1 MTGLTMIARFVTAA
15 LALGLVSGAPLAA
28 QDMAGFSKGPVFTE
42 YGAVA
47 RVESDLPVGPETHF
61 KVVYNV
67 HEGAEPGE
75 VLRAFDTAARF
86 INMNV
91 AAGVPEKNIAVAL
104 VVHGKAG
111 WDLTSD
117 AAYAAHFDGKA
128 QANASGKL
136 VGQLLAHGVKIYI
149 CGQSAKAMG
158 IDRSDLIPG
167 VQVALSA
174 MDAFALL
181 QQQGYVLLP

>member
-1 MTGLTMIARFVTAA
+1 MIVRSAMTSLLGLSLLAAPA
-15 LALGLVSGAPLAA
+15 LAQDKAA
-28 QDMAGFSKGPVFTE
+28 FTKGPVFTE

-47 RVESDLPVGPETHF
+47 KVDADLPVGANTHF

-67 HEGAEPGE
+67 HEGARPGE

-91 AAGVPEKNIAVAL
+91 AAGVPEANIKVAL
-104 VVHGKAG
+104 VVHGPAG

-117 AAYAAHFDGKA
+117 AAYGAHAKGA
-128 QANASGKL
+128 ANANAKL
-136 VGQLLAHGVKIYI
+136 VRQLLDHGVAIYL
-149 CGQSAKAMG
+149 CGQSATAMG
-158 IDRSDLIPG
+158 IHKADLLPG
-167 VQVALSA
+167 VKMALSA